1 MLTYSNM
8 GGGSS
13 ELNCNKNKGFTLIE
27 LLAVIVILAIIAVI
41 ATPIITGIIEDSKKA
56 SFERSAEG
64 VVEATKFDI
73 PEKLTEAGYTY
84 EFENGEIDLGE
95 NVKVNNAKNLSGTI
109 KYNKDGEVSYAIHND
124 KWCVIKNNNET
135 TTTAYEE
142 GKCVLET
149 STIASAFTYMDN
161 IESFEVGDNCVSYFQ
176 TDFGEEAATT
186 FCSGGELGGLTL
198 KEYASSKIVDVLKT
212 NNVIK
217 NVVTSSSEITITD
230 YNIVIGG
237 IDVVIPSTIDGKT
250 VVAIGPNAFAS
261 KTLSTET
268 SMLNKNNIQF
278 MSNKEDNEIAAI
290 SGPIGNIR
298 SVVIPS
304 TVKSIEEDAFYFNQ
318 ISSVTLSNGLE
329 TIGKNAFSTNQL
341 VNIII
346 PSSVTS
352 IGEYAFATNQLTSV
366 TIPKS
371 VTSIGKSAFDSN
383 QISSVTLS
391 NGLETIGKRAFAV
404 NQITTITIP
413 KSVTSIGD
421 SAFATNQITTITIP
435 KSVTSIGRLAF
446 AYNQLTSVIIESSEI
461 RIGCMAFESNKNLT
475 SIKIAGVDTSID
487 EIHCVNA

>member
-1 MLTYSNM
+1 MK
-8 GGGSS
+8 
-13 ELNCNKNKGFTLIE
+13 LNCNKKKGFTLIE

-41 ATPIITGIIEDSKKA
+41 ATPIITGIIENSKKA

-135 TTTAYEE
+135 ITTNYEE

-176 TDFGEEAATT
+176 TNMSMSEEVATT
-186 FCSGGELGGLTL
+186 FCSGGELNGLTL
-198 KEYASSKIVDVLKT
+198 KEALNEGYLNLEELKA
-212 NNVIK
+212 NDVIK
-217 NVVTSSSEITITD
+217 NVVISSSEIAITD
-230 YNIVIGG
+230 YNINIGG

-250 VVAIGPNAFAS
+250 VVAIGSYAFAG
-261 KTLSTET
+261 KKLSTET

-278 MSNKEDNEIAAI
+278 MSNKEDNEIA
-290 SGPIGNIR
+290 SGYPIGDIR

-304 TVKSIEEDAFYFNQ
+304 TVKSIGELAFH
-318 ISSVTLSNGLE
+318 
-329 TIGKNAFSTNQL
+329 
-341 VNIII
+341 
-346 PSSVTS
+346 
-352 IGEYAFATNQLTSV
+352 
-366 TIPKS
+366 
-371 VTSIGKSAFDSN
+371 SN

-391 NGLETIGKRAFAV
+391 NGLETIGVSAFHT
-404 NQITTITIP
+404 NQLTTITVP
-413 KSVTSIGD
+413 ASVTSIGEA
-421 SAFATNQITTITIP
+421 AFDT
-435 KSVTSIGRLAF
+435 
-446 AYNQLTSVIIESSEI
+446 NQLTFVVIENAETQIS
-461 RIGCMAFESNKNLT
+461 CDAFNNNSDLT

-487 EIHCVNA
+487 ELSNNCR

>member
-1 MLTYSNM
+1 MLMYSNM
-8 GGGSS
+8 GGSL
-13 ELNCNKNKGFTLIE
+13 ELNCNKKKGFTLIE

-135 TTTAYEE
+135 TTTEYEE

-176 TDFGEEAATT
+176 TNMSMSEEEATT
-186 FCSGGELGGLTL
+186 FCSGGEYNGSTL
-198 KEYASSKIVDVLKT
+198 KEALNKGYLNLEELKT

-217 NVVTSSSEITITD
+217 NVVITGTITITD
-230 YNIVIGG
+230 YDINIGG

-250 VVAIGPNAFAS
+250 VVAIGDNAFYA
-261 KTLSTET
+261 KALSTET
-268 SMLNKNNIQF
+268 SMLNKSNIQF
-278 MSNKEDNEIAAI
+278 MSNKEDREIAAVHL
-290 SGPIGNIR
+290 GNIK

-304 TVKSIEEDAFYFNQ
+304 TVKSI
-318 ISSVTLSNGLE
+318 
-329 TIGKNAFSTNQL
+329 
-341 VNIII
+341 
-346 PSSVTS
+346 
-352 IGEYAFATNQLTSV
+352 GE
-366 TIPKS
+366 
-371 VTSIGKSAFDSN
+371 
-383 QISSVTLS
+383 
-391 NGLETIGKRAFAV
+391 RAFA
-404 NQITTITIP
+404 NNKI
-413 KSVTSIGD
+413 
-421 SAFATNQITTITIP
+421 
-435 KSVTSIGRLAF
+435 
-446 AYNQLTSVIIESSEI
+446 TSVIIESSETQI
-461 RIGCMAFESNKNLT
+461 NCTAFDDNYNLT
-475 SIKIAGVDTSID
+475 SIKIAGEDVSLSIFN
-487 EIHCVNA
+487 CVE

>member
-8 GGGSS
+8 GGGSMK
-13 ELNCNKNKGFTLIE
+13 LNCNKKKGFTLIE

-135 TTTAYEE
+135 TTTEYEE

-161 IESFEVGDNCVSYFQ
+161 IESFEAGDNCVSYFQ
-176 TDFGEEAATT
+176 TNMSEEEATT
-186 FCSGGELGGLTL
+186 FCSGGEFDGLTL
-198 KEYASSKIVDVLKT
+198 KEALNKGYINLEELKT

-217 NVVTSSSEITITD
+217 NVVITGTITITD
-230 YNIVIGG
+230 YDINIGG

-250 VVAIGPNAFAS
+250 VVAIGDYAFQSEVLS
-261 KTLSTET
+261 KGT
-268 SMLNKNNIQF
+268 SMLSKGNIQF
-278 MSNKEDNEIAAI
+278 MSNKEDREIAAVSLGDI
-290 SGPIGNIR
+290 K

-304 TVKSIEEDAFYFNQ
+304 TVKSIGERAFANNQ

-329 TIGKNAFSTNQL
+329 TIGEVAFTKNQL
-341 VNIII
+341 
-346 PSSVTS
+346 
-352 IGEYAFATNQLTSV
+352 
-366 TIPKS
+366 
-371 VTSIGKSAFDSN
+371 
-383 QISSVTLS
+383 
-391 NGLETIGKRAFAV
+391 
-404 NQITTITIP
+404 TTITIP
-413 KSVTSIGD
+413 KSVTNIGS
-421 SAFATNQITTITIP
+421 SAFY
-435 KSVTSIGRLAF
+435 KG
-446 AYNQLTSVIIESSEI
+446 SS
-461 RIGCMAFESNKNLT
+461 SNPNLT
-475 SIKIAGVDTSID
+475 KIVNKTGNSFNWGNIINNTSGYEFIAGTVVNDVGNVEITS
-487 EIHCVNA
+487 E